1 MGTLL
6 ENSFRFQVKPLAW
19 PISNDSKILYRVM
32 VFQQGLHSDSE
43 ITFSDLNGEEN
54 LSKSCKGTEI
64 PNWKIKITQNISIF
78 LRLKKGFF
86 DVDHF

>member
-1 MGTLL
+1 
-6 ENSFRFQVKPLAW
+6 
-19 PISNDSKILYRVM
+19 M

-54 LSKSCKGTEI
+54 LSKNRKGPET
-64 PNWKIKITQNISIF
+64 PNWKIKIVQNISVFKI
-78 LRLKKGFF
+78 KKNFF

>member
-1 MGTLL
+1 
-6 ENSFRFQVKPLAW
+6 
-19 PISNDSKILYRVM
+19 M

-54 LSKSCKGTEI
+54 LSKNCKGPET
-64 PNWKIKITQNISIF
+64 PDWKIKIVQNISVFKI
-78 LRLKKGFF
+78 KKNFF